1 MSDQAD
7 LPSSPPPPP
16 RDDTQVVRPTSRR
29 RLLQSGLAAAP
40 VLLTLVS
47 RPVLG
52 QTCTTMSGHV
62 SGNMSRPGGATIS
75 CTGLTPGFWKQE
87 QHFSSWP
94 SPCIPKTVTVA
105 GGATRQA
112 TKFHPTFAGSQFGA
126 KTMLEVLDPTTADTA
141 GLGRH
146 IVAALLN
153 CHAGRTPV
161 LSATQVKNMWAEIAA
176 KGFFEPTVNVRWYAR
191 DCVAYLKTT
200 MPI

>member
-1 MSDQAD
+1 MI
-7 LPSSPPPPP
+7 
-16 RDDTQVVRPTSRR
+16 
-29 RLLQSGLAAAP
+29 
-40 VLLTLVS
+40 
-47 RPVLG
+47 
-52 QTCTTMSGHV
+52 
-62 SGNMSRPGGATIS
+62 SGNTSQPGKHLVVCS
-75 CTGLTPGFWKQE
+75 GLTPSFWKQE

-161 LSATQVKNMWAEIAA
+161 LSVTQVKNMWAEVAA

-191 DCVAYLKTT
+191 DCVKYLKTT
-200 MPI
+200 MPL